1 LKKYE
6 VKGLT
11 NQQNEDMEDSLV
23 DYLDIAET
31 TRTYTSRTEEYD
43 YDNGNTRARRIEFW
57 KLKKIS
63 DTGASLIFS

>member
-1 LKKYE
+1 MGEY
-6 VKGLT
+6 
-11 NQQNEDMEDSLV
+11 LV

-31 TRTYTSRTEEYD
+31 TRTQTSGTEGYD

>member
-1 LKKYE
+1 MGE
-6 VKGLT
+6 
-11 NQQNEDMEDSLV
+11 SLV

-31 TRTYTSRTEEYD
+31 TRTQTSGTEEYD